1 MKDKICFV
9 VQRYG
14 TEIIGGSESECRMY
28 AERLCEYYEVHVLTS
43 CAVDHVSWKNE
54 YSEGE
59 SVLNGVIVHRFPT
72 EHERD
77 MGKFLELS
85 KDLTDRPNH
94 SLKEDLAFEEVNGPC
109 CPRALDWLCDHAEE
123 FKVVLFMTYLF
134 YLTALGLPRYRG
146 RSLLIPTTHDEWS
159 VYFPIYREVF
169 EAADGYV
176 YNSEAERRF
185 TEKLFLETVGKP
197 YITIGAGV
205 EYPKGELPDI
215 RERFSL
221 TKPYLLYCG
230 RVEAAK
236 GCDELLEYFRTYK
249 RRFGGDM
256 QMVFTGKVCMELPK
270 EPDILPL
277 GFLSEEEK
285 YAVMEGAV
293 AFCLA
298 SHFES
303 LSIVVLE
310 SLMMGRPVLVN
321 GACQVLR
328 DHCTLGQCGLWFHN
342 ANDFCGCVRYLL
354 ENPQVYET
362 MRRNGREYVEKNYT
376 WSAIIG
382 KLRGLIEL
390 IGAKERA

>member
-14 TEIIGGSESECRMY
+14 EEIIGGSESECRMY
-28 AERLCEYYEVHVLTS
+28 AERLVPYYDVEVITS
-43 CAVDHVSWKNE
+43 CATDHLSWRNE
-54 YSEGE
+54 YPEGV
-59 SVLNGVIVHRFPT
+59 SVLNGVTVRRFKT
-72 EHERD
+72 VRERD
-77 MGKFLELS
+77 IYEFADYSDELIAKS
-85 KDLTDRPNH
+85 NPGREDN
-94 SLKEDLAFEEVNGPC
+94 LKFEELQGPTA
-109 CPRALDWLCDHAEE
+109 PEALDWLCDHGGEY
-123 FKVVLFMTYLF
+123 KMVLFMTYLY
-134 YLTALGLPRYRG
+134 YLAALGLPRYKG
-146 RSLLIPTTHDEWS
+146 KSLLIPTTHDEWA
-159 VYFPIYREVF
+159 VYLPIYREVF

-215 RERFSL
+215 KKRFGL

-236 GCDELLEYFRTYK
+236 GCDTLLDYFRVYK
-249 RRFGGDM
+249 NRFGGDM
-256 QMVFTGKVCMELPK
+256 QLVFTGKVEMHLPK
-270 EPDILPL
+270 EPDIVEL

-285 YAVMEGAV
+285 YAVMQGSV

-298 SHFES
+298 SQFES

-321 GACQVLR
+321 GECEVLR
-328 DHCTLGQCGLWFHN
+328 DHCTIGQCGLWFHT
-342 ANDFCGCVRYLL
+342 ADEFCGCVRYLL
-354 ENPQVYET
+354 ENPEIYET
-362 MRRNGREYVEKNYT
+362 MRRNGREYVANNYT
-376 WSAIIG
+376 WEAIIG
-382 KLRGLIEL
+382 KLRALIEL
-390 IGAKERA
+390 VAAQE